1 MNWSSRTF
9 AIFLQKFSSG
19 HLIRSHT
26 LSFSTIT
33 QKMLQTG
40 PRTKVIIGSR
50 ESELAMIQSR
60 HIQSLLA
67 QAHPTIEFSIVT
79 SSTLGDEVL
88 DKSLSTLGTNN
99 PGLFTKNLE
108 AHIVTGR
115 YDLAVH
121 SLKDMPT
128 TLPDGLVLC
137 SITEREDPTDALVCH
152 PEYTAA
158 SPVVNTL
165 ADLPPGAV
173 VGTSSLRRQALIGRY
188 YPHLIVKSIRG
199 NLNTRMA
206 KLDQS
211 TTLQHRTAE
220 EAEQEQGQGEGEGKE
235 DTEKNAKWVGEPGV
249 HYDAIVLATAGLK
262 RMGWQDRISNIL
274 HAFPYGISQ
283 GALGIETR
291 TNDDW
296 MNQLIRSTLSD
307 VSSTLRCLA
316 ERSFLRS
323 LQGGCQVPIGARSEL
338 QTTDEKTLL
347 LTLEG
352 IVLAEDGSSWSEAK
366 QQIVLTTTLVSEH
379 ALDEDFQTQVE
390 ALGVAVADEAK
401 KGGAEALLG
410 RGGGEGT
417 VRPITYSKVATGN

>member
-1 MNWSSRTF
+1 MRRIEFQVILILLN
-9 AIFLQKFSSG
+9 FL
-19 HLIRSHT
+19 LAT
-26 LSFSTIT
+26 LFFPLT

-220 EAEQEQGQGEGEGKE
+220 GAEQEQGQGEGEGKE

-379 ALDEDFQTQVE
+379 ALDEEFQTQVE